1 MAEIPEAYDAWLAA
15 GAEAVRMGRSREESA
30 VRSLRE
36 TFERALRITATSVDG
51 LTLMRGHVD
60 EVTTRHGR
68 VDGIRVDGIRL
79 AADLVVDASGRI
91 GKATRSLRPPPSVGD
106 DTGVAYVAGSISSIP
121 APNPVR

>member
-1 MAEIPEAYDAWLAA
+1 M
-15 GAEAVRMGRSREESA
+15 
-30 VRSLRE
+30 
-36 TFERALRITATSVDG
+36 DG

-60 EVTTRHGR
+60 EVTTRHG
-68 VDGIRVDGIRL
+68 RVDGIRL

-106 DTGVAYVAGSISSIP
+106 DTGVAYVAGSISSVP